1 MLPAP
6 AALLVFAGFGLGIA
20 LPFLAIGYIPALRD
34 RLPSPGPWMASL
46 RRILAVPMFLTAL
59 ALLWVLGRQ
68 TGVDAMALVLG
79 IALIATLVLQWIGRR
94 QVA

>member
-1 MLPAP
+1 
-6 AALLVFAGFGLGIA
+6 
-20 LPFLAIGYIPALRD
+20 
-34 RLPSPGPWMASL
+34 MASL
-46 RRILAVPMFLTAL
+46 RRILALPMFLTAL

-79 IALIATLVLQWIGRR
+79 VTLIATLVLQWIGRR